1 MDVEFGRTSTLNP
14 SARDEACSG
23 TACSV
28 VTVEIA
34 RMGLAEWS
42 TDGLLLETGEALSQW
57 CGRHGS
63 GANGM
68 QAVPA
73 PADWKL
79 KTRYTTLIALLAGD
93 DAVTA
98 SVIGV

>member
-1 MDVEFGRTSTLNP
+1 MNP

-23 TACSV
+23 TAYAV

-34 RMGLAEWS
+34 HMGLAEWS
-42 TDGLLLETGEALSQW
+42 TDGLLPETGEGLSQW

-79 KTRYTTLIALLAGD
+79 KPRYTTLIC
-93 DAVTA
+93 A
-98 SVIGV
+98 SRG

>member
-1 MDVEFGRTSTLNP
+1 MDVEFGKNLHFESFC
-14 SARDEACSG
+14 RDEACSG
-23 TACSV
+23 TAWSV

-34 RMGLAEWS
+34 HMGLAEWS
-42 TDGLLLETGEALSQW
+42 TDGLLLETGEGLPQW

-68 QAVPA
+68 RAVPA

-79 KTRYTTLIALLAGD
+79 KTRYTTLIC
-93 DAVTA
+93 A
-98 SVIGV
+98 SRG

>member
-42 TDGLLLETGEALSQW
+42 TDGLRLETGEGLPQW

-68 QAVPA
+68 RAVPA

-79 KTRYTTLIALLAGD
+79 KTRYTTLIC
-93 DAVTA
+93 A
-98 SVIGV
+98 SRG